1 MTPQPDL
8 RLEAGTGSP
17 THDVAPGPTGC
28 KKQGSLWYKEVHGT
42 YRVCVPDRRA
52 LKHLVIREAHDA
64 PVGAHF
70 GIDKTLWRVEQTFT
84 WPGMATDVREY
95 VRSCDLCQRN
105 KPVVGKTRGLLQPL
119 PVPTDRWED
128 ISLDFITGL
137 PPTPTGYDAV
147 LVVVDRWTKW
157 AYFIPT
163 HTTADAKQ
171 TAQRFHDVVFSRHG
185 MPRRLVSDRD
195 PRFTSHFWRAFFVA
209 MGTTLAMSIA
219 YHPQTTGRR
228 SG

>member
-1 MTPQPDL
+1 M
-8 RLEAGTGSP
+8 A
-17 THDVAPGPTGC
+17 C
-28 KKQGSLWYKEVHGT
+28 
-42 YRVCVPDRRA
+42 
-52 LKHLVIREAHDA
+52 
-64 PVGAHF
+64 GA
-70 GIDKTLWRVEQTFT
+70 DFT

-119 PVPTDRWED
+119 PVPTDRWEEV
-128 ISLDFITGL
+128 SLDFITGL

-171 TAQRFHDVVFSRHG
+171 TSKTHF
-185 MPRRLVSDRD
+185 D
-195 PRFTSHFWRAFFVA
+195 PRDSVLSQLRETPYRACGFDR
-209 MGTTLAMSIA
+209 
-219 YHPQTTGRR
+219 GRPFDR
-228 SG
+228 